1 MGIYFTIYGYLIVM
15 SFLDLF
21 ITRHGKFQL
30 FMYVCFSIVIFLLV
44 STREMGFDYE
54 PYRTIFNNLKSL
66 NLSDITDPKLVYVEP
81 LYSILNICAPG
92 GFRSVIIIMALL
104 NIAFLFPFIYKYSPY
119 PHFSLLLFAGMFMYS
134 GMMGLIRQSL
144 AISIALWAI
153 VNRNNRR
160 FWIYLIFAIGFHYS
174 AIIVTAV
181 KLFPQRFLKIKTYLK
196 WLLAAVCSNLFFY
209 NLFVMASALMPTV
222 IAWKLNTYIA
232 EEAGQNFGLNA
243 AVVLRLITFSLALY
257 YSNRIFNKFK
267 TDGSYFFNIYF
278 LSLIMYIAFGFL
290 PQMSSRGAVYFHYF
304 EILLAPMILYV
315 TNKKLKPIIFFF
327 YAFCSFVRH
336 LDIVTTYSEWYIPYR
351 SWLF

>member
-1 MGIYFTIYGYLIVM
+1 MTI
-15 SFLDLF
+15 
-21 ITRHGKFQL
+21 
-30 FMYVCFSIVIFLLV
+30 
-44 STREMGFDYE
+44 
-54 PYRTIFNNLKSL
+54 
-66 NLSDITDPKLVYVEP
+66 
-81 LYSILNICAPG
+81 
-92 GFRSVIIIMALL
+92 
-104 NIAFLFPFIYKYSPY
+104 
-119 PHFSLLLFAGMFMYS
+119 FAGMFMYS